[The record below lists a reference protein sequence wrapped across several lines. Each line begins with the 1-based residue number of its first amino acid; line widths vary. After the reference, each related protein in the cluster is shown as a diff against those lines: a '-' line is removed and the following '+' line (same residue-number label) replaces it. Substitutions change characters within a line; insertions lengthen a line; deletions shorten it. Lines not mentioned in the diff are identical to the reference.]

1 MSFTAREAR
10 SIIRKGVKRVPEGE
24 DIRHLN
30 IVPMMDVMTILLVAF
45 ILQASVSA
53 TELVAGTVELPYST
67 SEEPMPEGSSTL
79 IITESGIVVEGV
91 PVISVRDGDVDA
103 SEKEGGALGLKIIKL
118 TNFLGNLREQE
129 RQNAMRTGQTLPEPP
144 ELLVIADRSTPF
156 RLLHM
161 VMFSAKQK
169 EAGYKRFRLLVQKHY
184 PKG

>member
-53 TELVAGTVELPYST
+53 TELVAGTVELPSST
-67 SEEPMPEGSSTL
+67 SEEPMPEGASTL
-79 IITESGIVVEGV
+79 IITESAIVVEGE

-118 TNFLGNLREQE
+118 TNFLGNLREGE
-129 RQNAMRTGQTLPEPP
+129 RQNAARTGQKLPEPP

-161 VMFSAKQK
+161 VMYSAKQK